1 MESVTSSR
9 KVLTGDITKGN
20 KFEILKQM
28 KSNGVYSTIFI
39 AKNLKNEEIVIV
51 KELKKDPMIEPYNQR
66 EIKALRELTENGA
79 QHKVN
84 LPYGEVIL
92 NFIDLIPS

>member
-1 MESVTSSR
+1 M
-9 KVLTGDITKGN
+9 
-20 KFEILKQM
+20 
-28 KSNGVYSTIFI
+28 
-39 AKNLKNEEIVIV
+39 IV
-51 KELKKDPMIEPYNQR
+51 KELKKDPFIEPYNQR